1 MPFTKIN
8 QSFYRYEITYRI
20 LNWDKT
26 EEIRIDSLDTDILY
40 NKLNFWNKKRH
51 MRECERKVISKVIQ
65 DGRISRLQILN
76 ENFILIPRYICRVN

>member
-20 LNWDKT
+20 LNCDKS
-26 EEIRIDSLDTDILY
+26 EEIRTDRLDTDILY

-51 MRECERKVISKVIQ
+51 MRDCERKVISKVIQ
-65 DGRISRLQILN
+65 DGRISRLQILQ
-76 ENFILIPRYICRVN
+76 ENFILVSRYICRVN